1 MTTGYQLPP
10 SSYLVDLPPLS
21 GEFEGLPR
29 NYRETSRSMPV
40 PLLDLRAQHALI
52 RDEIVGAMMQVVDD
66 QAFILGK
73 PVSELEADVARL
85 SRTKYAIGC
94 ASGTDALLLALKALD
109 IGAGDEVV
117 TTPFTFFATAG
128 TIHNVGAKAVFVDID
143 PKTYNIRPDLA
154 AAAVTSKTKA
164 IIPVDLFGQIAP
176 IEEIQRLS
184 PKIPII
190 EDAAQTIG
198 ARRSIDGE
206 WRMAGEIATIGT
218 FSFFP
223 SKNLGGYGDGGMMVT
238 QDEGLYNRLM
248 RLRTHGSVKTYFHEE
263 VGFNSRLDALQ
274 AAVLKAKLPHLQA
287 WSAKRREN
295 AAYYNAAFNDL
306 SDVVTPF
313 VEPANESIFNQ
324 YTIRVPRRDEL
335 KAHLSAKGIGCAVY
349 YPLPLHMQECFAYLG
364 YKKGACPESE
374 KAANEVISLPV
385 FPELSRA
392 QLDEVIGVVRGFFGG
407 K

>member
-1 MTTGYQLPP
+1 
-10 SSYLVDLPPLS
+10 
-21 GEFEGLPR
+21 
-29 NYRETSRSMPV
+29 MPV

-52 RDEIVGAMMQVVDD
+52 RDQIVGAMMQVVDD

-73 PVSELEADVARL
+73 PVSDLEADVATL
-85 SRTKYAIGC
+85 SHTKYAIGC

-109 IGAGDEVV
+109 VGAGDEVV
-117 TTPFTFFATAG
+117 TSPFTFFATAG
-128 TIHNVGAKAVFVDID
+128 TIHNAGAKAVFVDID

-154 AAAVTSKTKA
+154 AAAVTSRTKA

-176 IEEIQRLS
+176 IEEIRRLQ
-184 PKIPII
+184 PRLPII

-223 SKNLGGYGDGGMMVT
+223 SKNLGGFGDGGMMVT
-238 QDEGLYNRLM
+238 QDEALCNRLM

-274 AAVLKAKLPHLQA
+274 AAVLRAKLPHLQG
-287 WSAKRREN
+287 WSAKRRKN
-295 AAYYNAAFNDL
+295 AAYYTAAFTDL
-306 SDVVTPF
+306 ADIGTPY
-313 VEPANESIFNQ
+313 VDPANESIFNQ
-324 YTIRVPRRDEL
+324 YTIRVPRRDEF
-335 KAHLSAKGIGCAVY
+335 KAHLTAKGIGCAVY
-349 YPLPLHMQECFAYLG
+349 YPLPLHLQQCFAYLG
-364 YKKGACPESE
+364 YRKGSCPEAE
-374 KAANEVISLPV
+374 KAASEVISLPV

-392 QLDEVIGVVRGFFGG
+392 QLDEVIGAVRGFFG